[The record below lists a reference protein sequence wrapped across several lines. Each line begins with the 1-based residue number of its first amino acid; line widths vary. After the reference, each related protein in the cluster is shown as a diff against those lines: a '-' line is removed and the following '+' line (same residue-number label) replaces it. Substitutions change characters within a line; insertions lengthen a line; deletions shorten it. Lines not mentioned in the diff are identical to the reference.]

1 MKNKDYREIQ
11 LSSSHL
17 VFIFIGILILGVVIF
32 LLGVSVGKK
41 QAQIIGETDS
51 SIPAKIEEVKE
62 ERTQKVEKTE
72 DTINKELALHHET
85 KEEPAKASSQ
95 SQQPN
100 LYFVQVG
107 AFTDNE
113 AAYTFAQ
120 KFKRHGYP
128 TSVLSPLPTDKKP
141 VFRVR
146 IGGYPTR
153 ERAET
158 ARKELVSL
166 KLKKKSDYFIIRKEN
181 Q

>member
-41 QAQIIGETDS
+41 QAQILAVTES
-51 SIPAKIEEVKE
+51 SPPTEIEEVKE
-62 ERTQKVEKTE
+62 ETPQPIEKSQ
-72 DTINKELALHHET
+72 DSINKELALHQKPE
-85 KEEPAKASSQ
+85 EEPAKTSSQ
-95 SQQPN
+95 SPQPN

-107 AFTDNE
+107 AFTDSE
-113 AAYTFAQ
+113 AASAFAQ
-120 KFKRHGYP
+120 KFKQHGYP
-128 TSVLSPLPTDKKP
+128 TLVLSPLPTDKKS
-141 VFRVR
+141 VFRIR

-153 ERAET
+153 EKAE
-158 ARKELVSL
+158 AIRKELVSL
-166 KLKKKSDYFIIRKEN
+166 KLKKKSDYFIIRKED